1 MEFKDYYQVLGV
13 PRTATAADIKKAFRK
28 LARKHHPD
36 LNKAPDAT
44 VRMAAINEANEV
56 LSDVNKRAA
65 YDTLGTIGANRE
77 SQARDFKPP
86 PNWGEGFEFSSSSSG
101 FDHSDFFEQLFGAA
115 GGFGRSSR
123 GGRGNDNQPTR
134 GGDAHA
140 AIELDL
146 VDAFEGAQRDLT
158 LTTARQTDGELQDH
172 WQTLRVKIPRG
183 ILAGQQIRL
192 AGKGRAG
199 TGGAPPGD
207 LLLSVSFKSDA
218 RWRAVG
224 RDVFQALPLAPWEA
238 ALGAAVDVI
247 TPSGKTTVSIPAG
260 WSAGRKL
267 RLKGRGI
274 PGTTPGDLYLELGLA
289 LPPAETE
296 ASQAAYRNLANA
308 FPDFAPRMNVA
319 S

>member
-13 PRTATAADIKKAFRK
+13 PRTATASEIKKAFRK

-36 LNKAPDAT
+36 LNKASDAT
-44 VRMAAINEANEV
+44 ARMAAINEANEV
-56 LSDVNKRAA
+56 LSDVAKRAA
-65 YDTLGTIGANRE
+65 YDTLGTTEASRG
-77 SQARDFKPP
+77 SQAHDFQPP
-86 PNWGEGFEFSSSSSG
+86 PNWGEGFEFSSSSSS

-115 GGFGRSSR
+115 GGFNGRDR
-123 GGRGNDNQPTR
+123 GGRGNHHRPTR

-146 VDAFEGAQRDLT
+146 VDAFEGAQRELT
-158 LTTARQTDGELQDH
+158 LTTARQIDGELQDQS
-172 WQTLRVKIPRG
+172 QTLRVKIPRG

-192 AGKGRAG
+192 AGKGSAG
-199 TGGAPPGD
+199 TGGAPAGD
-207 LLLSVSFKSDA
+207 LLLEVSFKPDM

-224 RDVFQALPLAPWEA
+224 HDVFQALPVAPWEA
-238 ALGAAVDVI
+238 ALGAAVDVV

-296 ASQAAYRNLANA
+296 ASQTAYRNLANA
-308 FPDFAPRMNVA
+308 FPDFTPRFGIA

>member
-1 MEFKDYYQVLGV
+1 VEFKDYYEVLGV
-13 PRTATAADIKKAFRK
+13 PRTASPGDIKKAFRK

-44 VRMAAINEANEV
+44 ARIAAINEANEV

-65 YDTLGTIGANRE
+65 YDTLGTSEARRG
-77 SQARDFKPP
+77 SQSNEFRPP
-86 PNWGEGFEFSSSSSG
+86 PNWGEGFEFSSSSSS

-115 GGFGRSSR
+115 GGFGGRERS
-123 GGRGNDNQPTR
+123 GHGNRQQPTR
-134 GGDAHA
+134 GADAHA

-146 VDAFEGAQRDLT
+146 VDAFQGAQRDLT
-158 LTTARQTDGELQDH
+158 LTTARQTAGELNDH
-172 WQTLRVKIPRG
+172 SQTLRVKIPRG

-192 AGKGRAG
+192 AGKGNAG
-199 TGGAPPGD
+199 TGGAGPGD
-207 LLLSVSFKSDA
+207 LLLEVSFKPDA

-224 RDVFQALPLAPWEA
+224 HDVFQTLPVAPWEA
-238 ALGAAVDVI
+238 ALGAAVDVV

-274 PGTTPGDLYLELGLA
+274 PGATPGDLYLELGLA

-296 ASQAAYRNLANA
+296 ASQTAYRDLANA
-308 FPDFAPRMNVA
+308 FPDFTPRFGIA